1 MAEVFG
7 IKPVPEEEATEKKI
21 YEALQTSRYVH
32 LSTHGRHNVEAPA
45 FQCLYLTPDDESD
58 GRIYAHELLSLDL
71 RGLEVLT
78 LSACETALGRFDIGD
93 NLRGLPASFLLA
105 GVSTLVGTLWPV
117 EANASECFFSAFY
130 RELKGG
136 VTRLDAFATAQ
147 KETRIAFPKYRDWGP
162 FYLVGDWR

>member
-1 MAEVFG
+1 VAEVFG

-117 EANASECFFSAFY
+117 ETNASECFFSAFY